1 MSKSHQVIVRMVALL
16 VLPALFMA
24 ESAVAGVAAQVPPS
38 VTVRY
43 SDLNLD
49 STAGVTSLYK
59 RIEDAATEVCRPVEG
74 PQSVS
79 RVLWSAWNKCF
90 HHAIT
95 DAVRAVHNDKLGAY
109 HWQRVGGWGYQEADA
124 PTTVARR

>member
-1 MSKSHQVIVRMVALL
+1 MFKSPQILARTVALL

-24 ESAVAGVAAQVPPS
+24 ESAVAAVAAQVPPS

-49 STAGVTSLYK
+49 STAGISSLYT
-59 RIEDAATEVCRPVEG
+59 RIQDAATEACRPVEG

-79 RVLWSAWNKCF
+79 RTLWTAWNKCF
-90 HHAIT
+90 HHAIA
-95 DAVRAVHNDKLGAY
+95 DAVRAVHNDKLSAY
-109 HWQRVGGWGYQEADA
+109 HWQRDRGWGYPEGAA

>member
-16 VLPALFMA
+16 ALPALFMVKSAFAA
-24 ESAVAGVAAQVPPS
+24 EAVDVPAT

-43 SDLNLD
+43 SDLNLN

-59 RIEDAATEVCRPVEG
+59 RIQDAATEVCRPAEG

-79 RVLWSAWNKCF
+79 RISWTAWNRCF
-90 HHAIT
+90 YHAIA
-95 DAVRAVHNDKLGAY
+95 DAVRTVHNDKLSAY
-109 HWQRVGGWGYQEADA
+109 HWQRNRGWEYKEADV
-124 PTTVARR
+124 PTTVASR